1 MSIQR
6 TETAIK
12 KATKNKKHSSQK
24 GGFKMNEN
32 RVNELVATMKS
43 FSKKEYQKSELLT
56 EMFALQQEI
65 VGLTFNGDHA
75 STADLKIWDVE
86 RHLDQ
91 LNQDCGNV
99 ADEELQK
106 FKEGSKT
113 LCNLIKAEISGNRGE
128 AKAFRTLQF
137 IHSKNTVLKNVELN
151 DGDLRTE
158 LDAVV
163 ITPGAITIIEVKNTA
178 KNIFIDENGDY
189 FRTGEFLKWD
199 CNIAEK
205 MTLKEELLRKAL
217 SADGI
222 EDIRIRSIVVF
233 TDNRIEV
240 QNKYSRLRTC
250 FVSQLAYIIDGFKN
264 EKPYKDEEM
273 EMIESTIRAA
283 ESKESYPFDFDVAQY
298 KHDFATVMAILEE
311 ASAKEEEAEYEEE
324 TVTVETK
331 STVWDGL
338 KSFFTSKYAGY
349 AGSAAAAAAITLV
362 STVAVSAIRKG
373 GLR

>member
-1 MSIQR
+1 
-6 TETAIK
+6 
-12 KATKNKKHSSQK
+12 
-24 GGFKMNEN
+24 MNTN
-32 RVNELVATMKS
+32 RVNELVAAIVS
-43 FSKKEYQKSELLT
+43 FGKEKYQKGELLD

-86 RHLDQ
+86 RHLEQ
-91 LNQDCGNV
+91 LNRDCGNV

-106 FKEGSKT
+106 FKDRSKV

-137 IHSKNTVLKNVELN
+137 IHSKNTILKNVELS

-178 KNIFIDENGDY
+178 KDIFIDENGDY
-189 FRTGEFLKWD
+189 FRTGEYLKWD
-199 CNIAEK
+199 CNIAKK
-205 MTLKEELLRKAL
+205 MTLKEEMLRKAL
-217 SADGI
+217 AMDGI
-222 EDIRIRSIVVF
+222 ADVQIRSIVVF

-240 QNKYSRLRTC
+240 QNKYTRLRTC

-264 EKPYKDEEM
+264 EKPYSDEEM
-273 EMIESTIRAA
+273 EKIESAIRTA

-298 KHDFATVMAILEE
+298 KLDFATVMAILEE
-311 ASAKEEEAEYEEE
+311 ASAKEEEAEYEKED
-324 TVTVETK
+324 TVAVETK
-331 STVWDGL
+331 HTAWDDF
-338 KSFFTSKYAGY
+338 KEFITSGYAGY
-349 AGSAAAAAAITLV
+349 AGSAAAAAVITLI

>member
-6 TETAIK
+6 TETAVERQLK
-12 KATKNKKHSSQK
+12 TKNIASQK
-24 GGFKMNEN
+24 EDFKMNEK

-43 FSKKEYQKSELLT
+43 FGKEKYQKSELLT
-56 EMFALQQEI
+56 EMFSLQQEI
-65 VGLTFNGDHA
+65 VGLTFNEDHA

-86 RHLDQ
+86 RHLEQ
-91 LNQDCGNV
+91 LNKDCGNV
-99 ADEELQK
+99 ANEELQK

-113 LCNLIKAEISGNRGE
+113 LCNMIKAEISGNRGE

-137 IHSKNTVLKNVELN
+137 IHSKNTILKNVELN

-217 SADGI
+217 AAKGI
-222 EDIRIRSIVVF
+222 EDVRIRSIVVF

-240 QNKYSRLRTC
+240 QNKYSRIRTC
-250 FVSQLAYIIDGFKN
+250 FASQLAYIIDGFKS
-264 EKPYKDEEM
+264 EKPYSDEEM
-273 EMIESTIRAA
+273 EKIECTIRTA

-298 KHDFATVMAILEE
+298 KLDFATVTTILEE
-311 ASAKEEEAEYEEE
+311 ASAKEEAEYERE

-338 KSFFTSKYAGY
+338 KRFFASKYTGY